1 MLNILLLWSC
11 GGEKEIVCT
20 PKHLV
25 EMSSCSGEDNSST
38 ECRYY
43 HQAIGKPDPMW
54 CRQIKENASQKN
66 QMMACNFTDATS
78 MISLPCTAYGFEQQL
93 SCYGCIV
100 SEPNASQTYI
110 FAYNADCSEAIE
122 QVTCN
127 VSPLKMPKIKP

>member
-1 MLNILLLWSC
+1 
-11 GGEKEIVCT
+11 
-20 PKHLV
+20 
-25 EMSSCSGEDNSST
+25 
-38 ECRYY
+38 
-43 HQAIGKPDPMW
+43 MW